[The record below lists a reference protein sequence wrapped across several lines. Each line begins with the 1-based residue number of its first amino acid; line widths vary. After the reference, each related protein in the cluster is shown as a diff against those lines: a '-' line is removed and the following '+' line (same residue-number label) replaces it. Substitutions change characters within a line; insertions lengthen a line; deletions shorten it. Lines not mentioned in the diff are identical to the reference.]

1 MKLMIKAAKPKDDI
15 TTRRDG
21 SFYIHSIIEITV
33 NTQ

>member
-21 SFYIHSIIEITV
+21 SFNIHRMIATIAKMI
-33 NTQ
+33 